1 MNATDKKAAK
11 AKTTERQ
18 LAAVAGSDKSDKP
31 LPNNLEG
38 TSDQR
43 KPVEWED
50 VLLGISHHLDD
61 GTSERKAVN
70 DRLLAME
77 SEIKRR
83 GSRGSP
89 GFTRY
94 LLAICI
100 GVAATLAWQ
109 SYGEATKQMIAT
121 SAPELGWSP
130 KTKHLIAR
138 GVQQLGWTKLP
149 AGPESTAAQPTL
161 PETQMASVVQTVPVP
176 KATA

>member
-18 LAAVAGSDKSDKP
+18 LAAAAGSDKSDER
-31 LPNNLEG
+31 LPNNPEG

-83 GSRGSP
+83 GSP

-109 SYGEATKQMIAT
+109 SYGET
-121 SAPELGWSP
+121 
-130 KTKHLIAR
+130 TKHMIAR
-138 GVQQLGWTKLP
+138 GVQQLGWTK
-149 AGPESTAAQPTL
+149 T
-161 PETQMASVVQTVPVP
+161 VP
-176 KATA
+176 KALLLSHPCQKRKWHRLCRPCLSRKRLPPPQSIQSRYIR